1 MDIKNKL
8 TKVASLMAARD
19 AVGEL
24 LAHRETVKLHI
35 GCGTAYKEGW
45 INIDNNSD
53 SNISR
58 LDLPWDLRAP
68 LPFPA
73 NSVDFIY
80 HEHFLEHLTV
90 EEGLTALKDFRSTLK
105 PNGIMRVAMPDLQGI
120 VDLYLNPNWK
130 KQNAVFFNKFGLG
143 HVQTRAELLNINLRW
158 WGHQWLYDWEE
169 LERRLREAGF
179 TKITQCRLR
188 QSTTQELQGLETR
201 NESSLIAEAIK

>member
-8 TKVASLMAARD
+8 AKVASLVAAQE
-19 AVGEL
+19 AVEEL
-24 LAHRETVKLHI
+24 LARHKTVKLHL

-58 LDLPWDLRAP
+58 LDLHWDLRAP

-73 NSVDFIY
+73 NSADFIY

-90 EEGLTALKDFRSTLK
+90 QEGLAALKDFHSTLK
-105 PNGIMRVAMPDLQGI
+105 PGGIMRIAMPDLQSM
-120 VDLYLNPNWK
+120 VNFYLNPDWK
-130 KQNAVFFNKFGLG
+130 EQSRAFFLKFGLDF
-143 HVQTRAELLNINLRW
+143 VQTRAEMLNINFRW

-169 LERRLREAGF
+169 LERRLKEAGF
-179 TKITQCRLR
+179 TRITQCRLR
-188 QSTTQELQGLETR
+188 QSTIPELQGLETR
-201 NESSLIAEAIK
+201 NESTLVAEVIK

>member
-1 MDIKNKL
+1 MDIQSKL
-8 TKVASLMAARD
+8 TKVAALMVARD
-19 AVGEL
+19 TVSEL
-24 LAHRETVKLHI
+24 LARHKTVKLHI
-35 GCGTAYKEGW
+35 GCGTAYKEDW

-53 SNISR
+53 SNIFR

-90 EEGLTALKDFRSTLK
+90 QEGLAALADFRSTLK
-105 PNGIMRVAMPDLQGI
+105 PGGIMRIAMPDLQGI
-120 VDLYLNPNWK
+120 VNLYLNPDWK
-130 KQNAVFFNKFGLG
+130 EQHAVFFQKFGLG
-143 HVQTRAELLNINLRW
+143 HVQTRAEMLNINFRW

-169 LERRLREAGF
+169 LERRLREVGF
-179 TKITQCRLR
+179 TRITRCHLR
-188 QSTTQELQGLETR
+188 QSTTPDLQELETR